1 MANFHLHTTAV
12 PTGLSVIE
20 ASAGTGKTWTISHLL
35 PRLLVDGI
43 IHDIGQVLLVTFT
56 EDAAREL
63 GERTRRQLATLV
75 AHADAGTDPGADEEG
90 VRILLDRLAALDT
103 PERDTAI
110 LRLRLALD
118 ESDQLSVSTIHS
130 FCQQVLASE
139 SFLCG
144 MPAGFEVLPDPGELK
159 SDAVRDTWRTDLAAD
174 ALLASVAALGKW
186 SVEDDLAAW
195 RSLTQRPST
204 RMEPAPLSLRE
215 ARNRVATTLEAVKE
229 ARADLGQIQEI
240 AARDSVSLNKS
251 AKNPGEESVAQL
263 DAWHALL
270 DTLDPQQPPV
280 EVFQVAARLAGAAS
294 WFGRRGAVGKA
305 ASDEAGALPIVTA
318 AKAVEASIGVTG
330 WAWLAHL
337 NQAAGQR
344 LERSLRHHN
353 AVTFDGLIQHLH
365 RALCSGPNRAA
376 LAQRLSEKWTVGL
389 IDESQDTD
397 QQQLEIS
404 RAIFD
409 RGTNPGRLILV
420 GDPKQAIYGFR
431 GGDLDA
437 YLSARPTD
445 DARVSDLATTYRS
458 AHGLVVALNTLFG
471 RTHAF
476 GNPALVYPVATA
488 AHQDA
493 DLPLP
498 ADGQGRL
505 VAWVVPDE
513 DTDAWRLAQP
523 RRELAAGCTAAA
535 IVDLLGRPMG
545 AGEDVAN
552 PSHVAVLT
560 RTNLEARLVYDA
572 LRARGVPTVIRDDG
586 DVMQSETASD
596 LASILK
602 AVLSPTHPG
611 WRRAAMATRLF
622 GYDSAMLAA
631 LSGADAEERLASFS
645 EWGELWRRRGIAALM
660 AGLESHSG
668 ATLRLARAPSGER
681 HLTDLRHL
689 AELLQAQEAEGQRT
703 PEKLLQWFE
712 GERMSDGRSSDE
724 RLRRLEEDGDAVQ
737 VVTVHRAKG
746 LEFDFVYCPYL
757 WSVMPDRS
765 MSERLLV
772 RGDDGWVLADGS
784 QRDNRE
790 EHRTATAERLREDL
804 RLAYVALTRA
814 RRRVTLLAGPLG
826 YTRKS
831 PLPPTSL
838 DWLLRT
844 DDHIDSLEDWYAD
857 TAIRKSSATGCE
869 HGDTLS
875 RLQGACPDAMTVS
888 PPPSPDAAAWT
899 GTDPRNTPLHA
910 RPAPVLDLQAWHL
923 TSFSRLAH
931 GRHEER
937 ERRDAPVETPAQ
949 TIDDALVGGTV
960 PSDDAGTVVARDV
973 ASQTHDTG
981 PTILI
986 MDTDVPMATFARGAH
1001 AGNCLHELLEQWDFQ
1016 EDTGALVN
1024 RGLQRHRLYSDEAVA
1039 ALTQTLDDLKTT
1051 RLPSLNASLQ
1061 TAASDTGL
1069 SEWEFLLPLGR
1080 AGITGPA
1087 LSDMFARHA
1096 RNDDERHY
1104 ALDLAGLPGQAL
1116 SGMLTGYIDRLV
1128 RVGNHWAVV
1137 DWKSNYLGPRYADYS
1152 RHAMW
1157 RCAAGQHYVL
1167 QIHLY
1172 LVALRRYLR
1181 LYAAGAPAMSGS
1193 LLFVRGVLP
1202 EASHGVLEITPPKDL
1217 LDDIDSLFVST
1228 DRRGAA

>member
-1 MANFHLHTTAV
+1 VANFHLDTTVV

-20 ASAGTGKTWTISHLL
+20 ASAGTGKTWTIAHLL

-43 IHDIGQVLLVTFT
+43 VDDIGQVLLVTFT
-56 EDAAREL
+56 KDAAREL
-63 GERTRRQLATLV
+63 GERTRRQLSILV

-103 PERDTAI
+103 SKRETAV
-110 LRLRLALD
+110 LRLRLAID
-118 ESDQLSVSTIHS
+118 ESDQLAVSTIHS
-130 FCQQVLASE
+130 FCQQVLVSE

-144 MPAGFEVLPDPGELK
+144 IPAGFEVIPNPGELE

-186 SVEDDLAAW
+186 SVEKDLAAW
-195 RSLTQRPST
+195 RQLNQRPST
-204 RMEPAPLSLRE
+204 RMEPAPPLLRE
-215 ARNRVATTLEAVKE
+215 ARNKVVTTLEVEKQVLS
-229 ARADLGQIQEI
+229 DLGQIQEI
-240 AARDSVSLNKS
+240 AARNAVRLTKS
-251 AKNPGEESVAQL
+251 GEESVPQL

-270 DTLDPQQPPV
+270 DAMDPQQPSV
-280 EVFQVAARLAGAAS
+280 EAFQAATRLAGAAS
-294 WFGRRGAVGKA
+294 WFNRSSAAGKI
-305 ASDEAGALPIVTA
+305 ASHEAGALPIVTA
-318 AKAVEASIGVTG
+318 AKDLEASIDVTG

-353 AVTFDGLIQHLH
+353 AVTSDGLIQQLH
-365 RALCSGPNRAA
+365 RALCSGPNRTA
-376 LAQRLSEKWTVGL
+376 LAQRLSTKWTVGL
-389 IDESQDTD
+389 IDESQDINL
-397 QQQLEIS
+397 QQLDIFT
-404 RAIFD
+404 AIFD

-420 GDPKQAIYGFR
+420 GDPKQAIYSFR

-458 AHGLVVALNTLFG
+458 AHGLVLALNTLFG
-471 RTHAF
+471 RTRAF
-476 GNPALVYPVATA
+476 GNPALLYPAATA
-488 AHQDA
+488 ARQDT

-513 DTDAWRLAQP
+513 DRGAWKLAQP
-523 RRELAAGCTAAA
+523 RRELAAGCTATA

-545 AGEDVAN
+545 AAGDAVN

-596 LASILK
+596 LSSILK

-611 WRRAAMATRLF
+611 WRRAAMATRLL
-622 GYDSAMLAA
+622 GYDSTMLAA
-631 LSGADAEERLASFS
+631 LSGVDAEDRLASFS
-645 EWGELWRRRGIAALM
+645 AWGELWRRRGIAAMM
-660 AGLESHSG
+660 AGLESNFEVS
-668 ATLRLARAPSGER
+668 LRLAQAPSGER
-681 HLTDLRHL
+681 RLTDLRHL
-689 AELLQAQEAEGQRT
+689 VDLLQTREADGQPT

-712 GERMSDGRSSDE
+712 GERMSEESSSEE

-757 WSVMPDRS
+757 WSSVKTNHKTSKR
-765 MSERLLV
+765 ERLLV
-772 RGDDGWVLADGS
+772 RNADSWVLADGA
-784 QRDNRE
+784 QRDNSAEYRA
-790 EHRTATAERLREDL
+790 ATAERLLEDL
-804 RLAYVALTRA
+804 RVTYVALTRA
-814 RRRVTLLAGPLG
+814 RRRVTLLAGSLG
-826 YTRKS
+826 HGLS
-831 PLPPTSL
+831 PTAL

-844 DDHIDSLEDWYAD
+844 DEHIDSLEDWYSD
-857 TAIRKSSATGCE
+857 TDIRKRSASGCE
-869 HGDTLS
+869 HGDTLY
-875 RLQGACPDAMTVS
+875 RLQVTCPDAITVS
-888 PPPSPDAAAWT
+888 PPPSPAGTAWT
-899 GTDPRNTPLHA
+899 GANTGKTPLHA
-910 RPAPVLDLQAWHL
+910 RPAPTLDLQAWHL

-937 ERRDAPVETPAQ
+937 ERRDAPIETPTQA
-949 TIDDALVGGTV
+949 TDNALVEGTIQ
-960 PSDDAGTVVARDV
+960 SDDTGNIVGRNVI
-973 ASQTHDTG
+973 SQTNEAG
-981 PTILI
+981 PTMPLMEI
-986 MDTDVPMATFARGAH
+986 DVPMVAFARGAH
-1001 AGNCLHELLEQWDFQ
+1001 TGNCLHEMLEQWDFQ
-1016 EDTGALVN
+1016 EGTSALVE
-1024 RGLQRHRLYSDEAVA
+1024 RGLHRHRLYSDAAVT
-1039 ALTQTLDDLKTT
+1039 ALTQTLDNLKTT
-1051 RLPSLNASLQ
+1051 HLTSLNANLQ
-1061 TAASDTGL
+1061 TAASNTGL

-1087 LSDMFARHA
+1087 LSDMFAKHA
-1096 RNDDERHY
+1096 RNDDENRY
-1104 ALDLAGLPGQAL
+1104 ALDLTGLPGQAL

-1128 RVGNHWAVV
+1128 RAGDHWAVV

-1157 RCAAGQHYVL
+1157 QCATDQHYVL

-1181 LYAAGAPAMSGS
+1181 LYTSVAPAASGC

-1202 EASHGVLEITPPKDL
+1202 RTSHGVLEITPPEGL
-1217 LDDIDSLFVST
+1217 LDDLDSLFVST
-1228 DRRGAA
+1228 NRGEVA